1 MHDDIRSASRL
12 LDWYASAQGACFSAA
27 AQRLVT
33 CSLQRWPALG
43 RRLLEVNCAAGGLQR
58 PLRRMGFDVT
68 GCEGSPAL
76 RKHFADSL
84 GSRFVVDPAKP
95 DLLPYGDASFDWV
108 LVHLEHG
115 TDHTILAQ
123 TLSEARRVALQGLA
137 VLVWNAHSLGN
148 LGAQSVPL
156 TAHPALSVYMKL
168 GQWEGSRCCAGALFA
183 PVRWWEPS
191 RPAGRDRSDSVP
203 CVVPSVVPSVVQSE
217 ITACLNQLREKVARC
232 TPCALLGSVCLLR
245 LELPPSCPLTAR
257 PLPFRKV
264 RFAGGRLVGSCSDRV
279 SERPNLRSGAPDH
292 KAQIQDFS

>member
-156 TAHPALSVYMKL
+156 TAS
-168 GQWEGSRCCAGALFA
+168 
-183 PVRWWEPS
+183 
-191 RPAGRDRSDSVP
+191 
-203 CVVPSVVPSVVQSE
+203 
-217 ITACLNQLREKVARC
+217 
-232 TPCALLGSVCLLR
+232 
-245 LELPPSCPLTAR
+245 